1 MSNLDSLDKIVSLAK
16 ARGFIF
22 QSSEI
27 YGGLSAVYDYGPLG
41 VELKRN
47 IRNAWWKE
55 MTQRHGNIVGIDAA
69 IFMHPKVWEASGH
82 VGGFNDPMIDDKQS
96 KKRYR
101 ADMLIEQY
109 IMKLENK
116 FINDLYKHINEENKI
131 KTDDYIIDISKP
143 VHSIQARVDQ
153 FLQANKGSILKP
165 DFSDETETIFVSV
178 FDEIKSNIELRPN
191 SLFPHVSKFEKDLSK
206 IIKLYFNLLV
216 AGGTGRKITD
226 DLYDIIIENEIKSP
240 DSGAF
245 DWTEVRQFNLM
256 FKTAFGATAGEDDIV
271 YLRPETAQGI
281 FVNYKNVLDTSRVS
295 VPFGIAQTGK
305 AFRNEVVARQFVF
318 RMREFEQMEMQY
330 FVEPG
335 SDEEAYN
342 EWMKK
347 RISWHKKIG
356 IREENLRF
364 MPHPAD
370 KLAHYARAAAD
381 VQYKYPIGWQEVE
394 GVHNRSD
401 FDLTQ
406 HQEFSGKKL
415 DYFDQKNN
423 KRFVPYVI
431 ETSIGL
437 DRCTL
442 MVLCDA
448 YREEEVNG
456 EKRVVLKMHPELAPI
471 QVGVFPLIKKPE
483 LKEIAHKIADDL
495 REDYS
500 VQYDETGSIGKR
512 YRRLDEAGTP
522 FCITVDFDGL
532 EDDTVT
538 IRHRDDMSQERVPVD
553 KVGEVIR
560 AGIKGWKAG

>member
-55 MTQRHGNIVGIDAA
+55 MTQRHDNIVGVDAA

-82 VGGFNDPMIDDKQS
+82 VAGFNDPMIDDKQS

-101 ADMLIEQY
+101 ADMIIEQH
-109 IMKLENK
+109 ILKLEK
-116 FINDLYKHINEENKI
+116 DG
-131 KTDDYIIDISKP
+131 KTDK
-143 VHSIQARVDQ
+143 AAE
-153 FLQANKGSILKP
+153 LQELLDTSGTRKSL
-165 DFSDETETIFVSV
+165 TE
-178 FDEIKSNIELRPN
+178 
-191 SLFPHVSKFEKDLSK
+191 
-206 IIKLYFNLLV
+206 
-216 AGGTGRKITD
+216 
-226 DLYDIIIENEIKSP
+226 DLYDIIIENEIRAP
-240 DSGAF
+240 ESGAF

-256 FKTAFGATAGEDDIV
+256 FKTAFGATATEDDAV

-281 FVNYKNVLDTSRVS
+281 FVNYKNVMDTSRVS

-335 SDEEAYN
+335 TDGDAYK
-342 EWMKK
+342 EWKEK
-347 RISWHKKIG
+347 RVEWHKSIG

-364 MPHPAD
+364 LPHPED
-370 KLAHYARAAAD
+370 KLAHYALAAD
-381 VQYKYPIGWQEVE
+381 DIQYQFPIGWQEVE
-394 GVHNRSD
+394 GIHNRSD

-423 KRFVPYVI
+423 KRYTPYVI

-448 YREEEVNG
+448 YREEEVDG
-456 EKRVVLKMHPELAPI
+456 DKRVVLKMHPKLAPI

-483 LKEIAHKIADDL
+483 LQEIAHKIAGDL

-500 VQYDETGSIGKR
+500 VQYDEAGSIGKR

-522 FCITVDFDGL
+522 FCITVDFDTI
-532 EDDTVT
+532 EKDNQVT
-538 IRHRDDMSQERVPVD
+538 IRYRDDMSQVRIPIE
-553 KVGEVIR
+553 KVGDAIR
-560 AGIKGWKAG
+560 DGIQDWKAE

>member
-41 VELKRN
+41 VELKNN
-47 IRNAWWKE
+47 IRNTWWKE
-55 MTQRHGNIVGIDAA
+55 MTQRHDNIVGVDAA

-109 IMKLENK
+109 IAKLEK
-116 FINDLYKHINEENKI
+116 DGKQDEADKI
-131 KTDDYIIDISKP
+131 QEQLDTTGTRKS
-143 VHSIQARVDQ
+143 
-153 FLQANKGSILKP
+153 L
-165 DFSDETETIFVSV
+165 TE
-178 FDEIKSNIELRPN
+178 
-191 SLFPHVSKFEKDLSK
+191 
-206 IIKLYFNLLV
+206 
-216 AGGTGRKITD
+216 
-226 DLYDIIIENEIKSP
+226 DLYDIIMENEIRSP

-256 FKTAFGATAGEDDIV
+256 FKTQFGSTSTEEDGV

-281 FVNYKNVLDTSRVS
+281 FVNYKNVLDTARVQ

-335 SDEEAYN
+335 TDGDAYEEWL
-342 EWMKK
+342 EK
-347 RISWHKKIG
+347 RLAWHKSIG
-356 IREENLRF
+356 IREENLRTA
-364 MPHPAD
+364 PHPDD

-381 VQYKYPIGWQEVE
+381 IQYKYPIGWQEVE
-394 GVHNRSD
+394 GIHNRSD

-415 DYFDQKNN
+415 EYYDQKNQ
-423 KRFVPYVI
+423 KRYMPYVI
-431 ETSIGL
+431 ETSVGL
-437 DRCTL
+437 DRLTL

-448 YREEEVNG
+448 YREEEIDG
-456 EKRVVLKMHPELAPI
+456 DSRTVLKLDPRLAPV
-471 QVGVFPLIKKPE
+471 QVGIFPLIKKPE
-483 LKEIAHKIADDL
+483 LQEIAHKIEKKL

-500 VQYDETGSIGKR
+500 VQYDESGSIGKR

-522 FCITVDFDGL
+522 FCITVDFETI
-532 EDDTVT
+532 EDDNKVT
-538 IRHRDDMSQERVPVD
+538 IRYRDDMSQVRIPIE
-553 KVGEVIR
+553 KVGDVIR
-560 AGIKGWKAG
+560 DGIKDWKVS

>member
-41 VELKRN
+41 VELKNN
-47 IRNAWWKE
+47 IRNTWWKE
-55 MTQRHGNIVGIDAA
+55 MTQRHDNIVGIDAA

-109 IMKLENK
+109 IAKLEK
-116 FINDLYKHINEENKI
+116 DGKQDEADKIQEQLDTTGTRKSLTEDLH
-131 KTDDYIIDISKP
+131 
-143 VHSIQARVDQ
+143 
-153 FLQANKGSILKP
+153 
-165 DFSDETETIFVSV
+165 
-178 FDEIKSNIELRPN
+178 
-191 SLFPHVSKFEKDLSK
+191 
-206 IIKLYFNLLV
+206 
-216 AGGTGRKITD
+216 
-226 DLYDIIIENEIKSP
+226 DIIMENEIRSP

-256 FKTAFGATAGEDDIV
+256 FKTQFGSTSTEEDGV

-281 FVNYKNVLDTSRVS
+281 FVNYKNVLDTARVQ

-335 SDEEAYN
+335 TDGDAYEEWL
-342 EWMKK
+342 EK
-347 RISWHKKIG
+347 RLAWHKSIG
-356 IREENLRF
+356 IREENLRTA
-364 MPHPAD
+364 PHPDD

-381 VQYKYPIGWQEVE
+381 IQYKYPIGWQEVE
-394 GVHNRSD
+394 GIHNRSD

-415 DYFDQKNN
+415 EYYDQKNQ
-423 KRFVPYVI
+423 KRYMPYVI
-431 ETSIGL
+431 ETSVGL
-437 DRCTL
+437 DRLTL

-448 YREEEVNG
+448 YREEEVDG
-456 EKRVVLKMHPELAPI
+456 DSRTVLKLDPRLAPV

-483 LKEIAHKIADDL
+483 LQEIAHKIEKEL

-500 VQYDETGSIGKR
+500 VQYDESGSIGKR

-522 FCITVDFDGL
+522 FCITVDFDTI
-532 EDDTVT
+532 EKDNQVT
-538 IRHRDDMSQERVPVD
+538 IRYRDDMSQVRIPIE

-560 AGIKGWKAG
+560 DGIKDWKVEG